1 MASFEEIAS
10 LASDINTALGTTINP
25 DALEHIIAIHLVD
38 DYPDV
43 PIQEV
48 KEQVF
53 DAILLSDALVAA
65 QDGESIET
73 IEAEVSQTAEKL
85 GVEG

>member
-1 MASFEEIAS
+1 MASYEEIAE
-10 LASDINTALGTTINP
+10 LASDINTALGTTIDP
-25 DALEHIIAIHLVD
+25 DSLEHIIETHLVAD
-38 DYPDV
+38 LPDV

-73 IEAEVSQTAEKL
+73 IKSETAQTAEKL
-85 GVEG
+85 GVEA